1 MFKPSIVSSE
11 IKYSGKRLSLRNDT
25 VDCGKDGLI
34 IREVVEHPGAVVIL
48 PLLGDERLVLIR
60 QYRHPIGAP
69 LYEFPAGTLEAGE
82 APHVCADRELTEEA
96 NYRAGSLLP
105 LGHLYPAPGFCNE
118 KQYLF
123 LATDLTLEQ
132 GNPDPG
138 EIIETEYFS
147 VSQFKKMVI
156 DGLITDAKSI
166 SIFSR
171 ALFMDLLP
179 KA

>member
-1 MFKPSIVSSE
+1 MYKPAIVSSE
-11 IKYSGKRLSLRNDT
+11 IKYTGKRLRLRNDI
-25 VDCGKDGLI
+25 VDCGSDGLI
-34 IREVVEHPGAVVIL
+34 TREVVEHPGAVVIL
-48 PLLGDERLVLIR
+48 PVLADGKLVVIR
-60 QYRHPIGAP
+60 QYRHPIDEP
-69 LYEFPAGTLEAGE
+69 LYEFPAGTLEISE

-96 NYRAGSLLP
+96 NYKTKTLVSL
-105 LGHLYPAPGFCNE
+105 GYLYPAPGFCNE

-123 LATDLTLEQ
+123 LATDLSSHQ

-166 SIFSR
+166 AIFSR
-171 ALFMDLLP
+171 ALFMGLLP
-179 KA
+179 EA